1 MDLIPVTDLKQWA
14 YCRRIVFYHRVMAGA
29 GQPTYKME
37 EGRRAQEL
45 IETLGMRRGLQEYDL
60 LAAERHFGLW
70 LSNDDAG
77 LSGKLDLLLLAP
89 ERAAVVEFKLTSG
102 EVGDNHRLQLAG
114 YAVLA
119 QAAFGRPVDLGF
131 VYRIPDNRIFPVPI
145 TDELRSR
152 VAEAVHEMRR
162 VAESEELPEPAPVR
176 GRCVECEYA
185 NYCGDIW

>member
-1 MDLIPVTDLKQWA
+1 MELIPVTDLKQWA

-29 GQPTYKME
+29 GQPTYKMA
-37 EGRRAQEL
+37 EGQRAQEL
-45 IETLGMRRGLQEYDL
+45 IETLEMRRGLQEYGL
-60 LAAERHFGLW
+60 LEAERRFGLW
-70 LSNDDAG
+70 LSNDAAG

-114 YAVLA
+114 YALLA
-119 QAAFGRPVDLGF
+119 ETAFDRRVDLGF

-145 TDELRSR
+145 TGDLRAR
-152 VAEAVHEMRR
+152 VAEAVQGMRR
-162 VAESEELPEPAPVR
+162 VAELQELPDPTPVR
-176 GRCVECEYA
+176 GRCLECEYA